1 MSRRYG
7 ALIPGASYPQVIHNL
22 LLLAIDNSYPQLNA
36 INYTNHHQSMLF
48 ITQIEREL
56 TMPNEIITANNVNI
70 APLVEELTAY
80 VKTKQVG
87 DLNLEEM
94 FSKLPKTNSPDWKLI
109 SGILCNSIVE
119 WASQNANNGGKDL
132 LIHLQSD
139 IGYLMKRL
147 GLTDS

>member
-1 MSRRYG
+1 
-7 ALIPGASYPQVIHNL
+7 
-22 LLLAIDNSYPQLNA
+22 
-36 INYTNHHQSMLF
+36 MLF
-48 ITQIEREL
+48 IIQIEREL

-119 WASQNANNGGKDL
+119 WASQNANEGGKDL
-132 LIHLQSD
+132 LQHLQSD

>member
-1 MSRRYG
+1 M
-7 ALIPGASYPQVIHNL
+7 V
-22 LLLAIDNSYPQLNA
+22 
-36 INYTNHHQSMLF
+36 F

-94 FSKLPKTNSPDWKLI
+94 FSKLPKSNSPDWKLI

-119 WASQNANNGGKDL
+119 WASQNANNGERIYYNTYNQTL
-132 LIHLQSD
+132 AI
-139 IGYLMKRL
+139 
-147 GLTDS
+147 

>member
-1 MSRRYG
+1 
-7 ALIPGASYPQVIHNL
+7 
-22 LLLAIDNSYPQLNA
+22 
-36 INYTNHHQSMLF
+36 
-48 ITQIEREL
+48 
-56 TMPNEIITANNVNI
+56 MPNEIITNNNVNI

-87 DLNLEEM
+87 DVSLEEVL
-94 FSKLPKTNSPDWKLI
+94 SKMPTANSPDWKLI

-119 WASQNANNGGKDL
+119 WASQNANEGGKDL

-147 GLTDS
+147 GLTE